1 MPQISVIIP
10 VYNSGEYL
18 ERSIESVLNQT
29 FYDFELIVVDDG
41 SNDNSIQIIKK
52 FMERDKRIIL
62 VEQSNQ
68 YAGIAR
74 NNGMKIAKGEYL
86 LFLDSDD
93 FFEPNMLEMLRKK
106 ADDKK
111 ADVVICNAYFY
122 DNDTG
127 EVTEPSWVLRKEYIP
142 NIEDVFSYSDI
153 MHRIFQISL
162 PVPWNKLYR
171 RSFVENNSLYFQNIK
186 RSNDELFVNLSLIL
200 AERLCV
206 LDERLLTY
214 RVNNQASLQGMGKE
228 YEVSYDFAYA
238 LRAIKNELVKRRV
251 YEDVKVSFINKCLS
265 SCMAVLRKQKNV
277 YNFESI
283 YMFLKKKFF
292 DEMEII
298 GWNKEFYYSNY
309 EEMQK
314 IVMYTPKEYLYYKNK
329 IEENGKK
336 FVFPYKEVGKC
347 RNIILYAA
355 GEMGKS
361 YYKQIFLNEYYH
373 IVAWVDIN
381 YLKYCNYN
389 VKIDDPQKIKKLD
402 FEKVVIA
409 IEDSK
414 TKEKVVEFLLSLGID
429 EEKVV

>member
-18 ERSIESVLNQT
+18 EGSIESVLNQT
-29 FYDFELIVVDDG
+29 FCDFELIVVDDG
-41 SNDNSIQIIKK
+41 SNDNSVQIIRR
-52 FMERDKRIIL
+52 FMEKDKRIIL
-62 VEQSNQ
+62 VEQRNR

-74 NNGMKIAKGEYL
+74 NTGMKSAKGEYL

-93 FFEPNMLEMLRKK
+93 FFEPNMLEILRRK
-106 ADDKK
+106 ADEKK
-111 ADVVICNAYFY
+111 ADVVICDAFFY

-127 EVTEPSWVLRKEYIP
+127 EVTEPSWVLRKEYIS
-142 NIEDVFSYSDI
+142 NIEDVFSYRDI

-171 RSFVENNSLYFQNIK
+171 RSFVENNNLYFQDTK

-200 AERLCV
+200 AERMCV
-206 LDERLLTY
+206 LDQRLLTY
-214 RVNNQASLQGMGKE
+214 RINNQASLQGMGKE

-238 LRAIKNELVKRRV
+238 LRAIKNELIKRMV
-251 YEDVKVSFINKCLS
+251 YEDVKISFINKCLS
-265 SCMAVLRKQKNV
+265 SCIAVLSKQRNV

-292 DEMEII
+292 DEMEIL

-309 EEMQK
+309 EEIQK
-314 IVMYTPKEYLYYKNK
+314 ILLYDSREYLYYKNK
-329 IEENGKK
+329 EKNGKK
-336 FVFPYKEVGKC
+336 FLFPYKKVGKS

-361 YYKQIFLNEYYH
+361 YYKQIFLNEHYH
-373 IVAWVDIN
+373 IVAWLDKN
-381 YLKYCNYN
+381 YLKYSNYS
-389 VKIDDPQKIKKLD
+389 VKIDDPKKIKSFD

-414 TKEKVVEFLLSLGID
+414 IKENVVEFLISQGIDKEKVV
-429 EEKVV
+429 

>member
-10 VYNSGEYL
+10 VYNSGEFL

-29 FYDFELIVVDDG
+29 FCDFELIVVDDG
-41 SNDNSIQIIKK
+41 SNDNSVQIIRR
-52 FMERDKRIIL
+52 FMEKDKRIIL
-62 VEQSNQ
+62 VEQRNR

-74 NNGMKIAKGEYL
+74 NTGMKCAKGEYL

-93 FFEPNMLEMLRKK
+93 FFEPNMLEILRRK
-106 ADDKK
+106 ADEKK
-111 ADVVICNAYFY
+111 ADVVICDAFFY

-127 EVTEPSWVLRKEYIP
+127 EVTEPSWVLRKEYIS
-142 NIEDVFSYSDI
+142 NIEDVFSYRDI

-171 RSFVENNSLYFQNIK
+171 RSFVENNNLYFQDTK

-206 LDERLLTY
+206 LDQRLLTY
-214 RVNNQASLQGMGKE
+214 RINNQASLQGMGEE

-238 LRAIKNELVKRRV
+238 LRAIKNELIKRMV
-251 YEDVKVSFINKCLS
+251 YEDVKISFINKCLS
-265 SCMAVLRKQKNV
+265 SCIAVLRKQRNV

-283 YMFLKKKFF
+283 YMFLKKRFF
-292 DEMEII
+292 DEMEIL

-309 EEMQK
+309 EEIQK
-314 IVMYTPKEYLYYKNK
+314 ILLYDSREYLYYKNK
-329 IEENGKK
+329 EKSGKK
-336 FVFPYKEVGKC
+336 FLFPYKKVGKS

-361 YYKQIFLNEYYH
+361 YYKQIFLNEHYH
-373 IVAWVDIN
+373 IVAWLDKN
-381 YLKYCNYN
+381 YLKYSNYS
-389 VKIDDPQKIKKLD
+389 VKIDDPKKIKSFD

-414 TKEKVVEFLLSLGID
+414 IKENVVEFLLSQGID
-429 EEKVV
+429 KEKVV